1 VKRATKAKPQGSRT
15 DKRRVTVSPIKA
27 NESTVNRKKAV
38 NPPPVIAVGRQTVM
52 PVSNA
57 RKSSMDNKPGGD
69 DGDRNVDQIRDIL
82 FGGQM
87 RDYERRFQE
96 MIQKLDQETQ
106 RLRDDFER
114 RSGAIEKRLDEQ
126 VDKLL
131 KQLRQ
136 EVNDRGQSLDDL
148 ESRVQQSA
156 RTARNEMNNAVA
168 ALQQDLGQ
176 GDERL
181 RAAMAE
187 INAAIKQ
194 LGDNATS
201 ALGGARDELRAEK
214 VSREDL
220 AAMLTEVALRLK
232 GHFDLPLPR

>member
-1 VKRATKAKPQGSRT
+1 M
-15 DKRRVTVSPIKA
+15 DKNS
-27 NESTVNRKKAV
+27 
-38 NPPPVIAVGRQTVM
+38 
-52 PVSNA
+52 
-57 RKSSMDNKPGGD
+57 GGD
-69 DGDRNVDQIRDIL
+69 NADRNVDQIRDIL

-96 MIQKLDQETQ
+96 MIQKLDLEAQ

-131 KQLRQ
+131 KQLHK
-136 EVNDRGQSLDDL
+136 EVNDRGQALDDL
-148 ESRVQQSA
+148 ESRVQQAA
-156 RTARNEMNNAVA
+156 RTARTEVNNTMAS
-168 ALQQDLGQ
+168 LQQDIGR

-181 RAAMAE
+181 RAATAE
-187 INAAIKQ
+187 LNAAIKQ
-194 LGDNATS
+194 LSDAATG
-201 ALGGARDELRAEK
+201 ALTGARDELRAEK

-232 GHFDLPLPR
+232 GHFDLPVSR

>member
-1 VKRATKAKPQGSRT
+1 MKRASKAKPSGTRSQARLAPVKPGSTAQAKVAQKPMRT
-15 DKRRVTVSPIKA
+15 ASRAASMA
-27 NESTVNRKKAV
+27 QSTV
-38 NPPPVIAVGRQTVM
+38 

-57 RKSSMDNKPGGD
+57 RKSSMDNNTGD
-69 DGDRNVDQIRDIL
+69 NADRNVDQIRDIL

-96 MIQKLDQETQ
+96 MIQKLDLETQ

-126 VDKLL
+126 LEKLF

-136 EVNDRGQSLDDL
+136 EVSDRGQGIEDL
-148 ESRVQQSA
+148 ESRIQQST
-156 RTARNEMNNAVA
+156 RTARNETNSAIA
-168 ALQQDLGQ
+168 LLQQEIERS
-176 GDERL
+176 DERL
-181 RAAMAE
+181 RSSMAE
-187 INAAIKQ
+187 IHAALKQ
-194 LGDNATS
+194 QGDTGTS
-201 ALGGARDELRAEK
+201 ALTGARDELRAEK

-232 GHFDLPLPR
+232 GSFDLPVR